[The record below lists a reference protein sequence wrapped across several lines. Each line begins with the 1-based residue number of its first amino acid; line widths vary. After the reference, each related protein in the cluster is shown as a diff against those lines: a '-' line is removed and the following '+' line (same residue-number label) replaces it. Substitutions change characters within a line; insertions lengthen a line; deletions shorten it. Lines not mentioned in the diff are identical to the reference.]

1 MEAGTARQVRRILR
15 LLGVVVLVA
24 VAAVALGTLVPRPLF
39 GRSSD
44 EAAPRHILVFTNPI
58 HTDIAVPIDDAVLE
72 KFGFLLDA
80 GIEADLPAARYLV
93 FGWGSKAFYIGTPT
107 WSELK
112 PGPVFAALTLDDSV
126 MHVDL
131 AGDVAL
137 PQPAVQRFEVGE
149 AGFAAMLDFIDR
161 SFVRGTAGIQRI
173 PEVAYG
179 AYDGFFDA
187 HGKFN
192 ALAGCNTWT
201 AAALREAGLTT
212 GWWNPLPATLNW
224 SLGLYN
230 RPPGQSD
237 GVQP

>member
-1 MEAGTARQVRRILR
+1 MLAL
-15 LLGVVVLVA
+15 LVA
-24 VAAVALGTLVPRPLF
+24 AGVALGTLVPRPLF
-39 GRSSD
+39 GG
-44 EAAPRHILVFTNPI
+44 AAAGDATSRHILVFTNPI
-58 HTDIAVPIDDAVLE
+58 HTDIAVPIDDGVLE
-72 KFGFLLDA
+72 KFDFLLDA
-80 GIEADLPAARYLV
+80 GIQADLPAARYLV

-112 PGPVFAALTLDDSV
+112 PGPVLAALTLDNSV

-131 AGDVAL
+131 AGEIAL
-137 PQPAVQRFEVGE
+137 PQPTVSRFDISE
-149 AGFAAMLDFIDR
+149 AGFASLLDFIDS
-161 SFVRGTAGIQRI
+161 SFVRDAVGVQRI
-173 PEVAYG
+173 PAVAYG

-187 HGKFN
+187 NGKFN

-201 AAALREAGLTT
+201 AAALRQAGLTT

-230 RPPGQSD
+230 RPSSFQPG

>member
-1 MEAGTARQVRRILR
+1 MRRILR
-15 LLGVVVLVA
+15 LLGVVLLVA
-24 VAAVALGTLVPRPLF
+24 VAAVAFGTLVPRPLY
-39 GRSSD
+39 SSAAD
-44 EAAPRHILVFTNPI
+44 EATPRHILVFTNPI
-58 HTDIAVPIDDAVLE
+58 HTDIAVPIDKGVLE
-72 KFGFLLDA
+72 RFGFLLDA
-80 GIEADLPAARYLV
+80 GIEADLPEARYLV

-107 WSELK
+107 WSELR

-131 AGDVAL
+131 AGAVAL
-137 PQPAVQRFEVGE
+137 PQQTVRRFEIDE

-161 SFVRGTAGIQRI
+161 SFVRGNAGVQRI

-179 AYDGFFDA
+179 AYDGFFEA
-187 HGKFN
+187 NGKFN
-192 ALAGCNTWT
+192 AFAGCNTWT

-212 GWWNPLPATLNW
+212 GWWNPLPVTLNW

-230 RPPGQSD
+230 WPPGPSGDQPG

>member
-1 MEAGTARQVRRILR
+1 MRRVFR
-15 LLGVVVLVA
+15 LLGVVVLLA
-24 VAAVALGTLVPRPLF
+24 MAAVALGTLVPRPLF
-39 GRSSD
+39 GSGRS
-44 EAAPRHILVFTNPI
+44 EATPRHILVFTNPI
-58 HTDIAVPIDDAVLE
+58 HTDIAVPIDAGVLA

-80 GIEADLPAARYLV
+80 GIEADLPGARYLV

-112 PGPVFAALTLDDSV
+112 PGPVFAALTLDNSV

-131 AGDVAL
+131 AGEVAL
-137 PQPAVQRFEVGE
+137 PNPTISRFELSE
-149 AGFAAMLDFIDR
+149 AGFATLLEFIER
-161 SFVRGTAGIQRI
+161 SFQQGPGGVQRI
-173 PEVAYG
+173 PNVAYG
-179 AYDGFFDA
+179 DFDGFFEA

-201 AAALREAGLTT
+201 AAALREAGLKT

-230 RPPGQSD
+230 RSSSSQPG

>member
-1 MEAGTARQVRRILR
+1 MKRILR
-15 LLGVVVLVA
+15 LLGAVVFVA

-39 GRSSD
+39 GRAD
-44 EAAPRHILVFTNPI
+44 DQAAPRHILVFTNPI
-58 HTDIAVPIDDAVLE
+58 HTDIAVPIDDAVLQ

-80 GIEADLPAARYLV
+80 GIQADLPAARYLV

-112 PGPVFAALTLDDSV
+112 PGPVFAALTLDNSV

-131 AGDVAL
+131 AGDVDL
-137 PQPAVQRFEVGE
+137 PQPAVQRFELGE
-149 AGFAAMLDFIDR
+149 AGFAAMLDFIER
-161 SFVRGTAGIQRI
+161 SFVRDEGAVQRI
-173 PEVAYG
+173 FGVAYG
-179 AYDGFFDA
+179 EYDGFFDA

-212 GWWNPLPATLNW
+212 GWWNPLPATLNF

-230 RPPGQSD
+230 RSSDDPGGDQPG

>member
-1 MEAGTARQVRRILR
+1 M
-15 LLGVVVLVA
+15 LVA
-24 VAAVALGTLVPRPLF
+24 VAAVVLGTLVPRPLF
-39 GRSSD
+39 GGSSD

-58 HTDIAVPIDDAVLE
+58 HTDIAVPIDGAVLE

-137 PQPAVQRFEVGE
+137 PQPAVQRFEVSE
-149 AGFAAMLDFIDR
+149 VGFAAMLDFIDR
-161 SFVRGTAGIQRI
+161 SFVRGTAGVQRI

-179 AYDGFFDA
+179 AHDGFFDA

-230 RPPGQSD
+230 RPPSQSG

>member
-1 MEAGTARQVRRILR
+1 MRRIFR
-15 LLGVVVLVA
+15 LLGILVLLVFTA
-24 VAAVALGTLVPRPLF
+24 VAFGTLVPRPLF
-39 GRSSD
+39 GGD
-44 EAAPRHILVFTNPI
+44 QAAATPRHILVFTNPI
-58 HTDIAVPIDDAVLE
+58 HTDIAVPLDAAVLK

-80 GIEADLPAARYLV
+80 GIEADLPGARYLV

-107 WSELK
+107 WAELK
-112 PGPVFAALTLDDSV
+112 PGPVLAALTLDNSV

-131 AGDVAL
+131 AGEIAL
-137 PQPAVQRFEVGE
+137 PHPTVGRFDIGE
-149 AGFAAMLDFIDR
+149 AGFAALLNFIER
-161 SFVRGTAGIQRI
+161 SFQQGPNGVQRI
-173 PEVAYG
+173 PDVNYG
-179 AYDGFFDA
+179 AYDGFFEA
-187 HGKFN
+187 KGKFN

-230 RPPGQSD
+230 RPWSDQPG

>member
-1 MEAGTARQVRRILR
+1 MRRTFRILGF
-15 LLGVVVLVA
+15 LVLFVFVA
-24 VAAVALGTLVPRPLF
+24 IALGTLVPRPLF
-39 GRSSD
+39 GGPPA
-44 EAAPRHILVFTNPI
+44 EAMPRHILVFTNPI
-58 HTDIAVPIDDAVLE
+58 HTDIAVPLDASVLE

-107 WSELK
+107 WAELK
-112 PGPVFAALTLDDSV
+112 PGPVLAALTLDNSV

-137 PQPAVQRFEVGE
+137 PHATVNRFDIGE
-149 AGFAAMLDFIDR
+149 AGFAALLDFIER
-161 SFVRGTAGIQRI
+161 SFQKGPDGVQRI
-173 PEVAYG
+173 AGVNYG
-179 AYDGFFDA
+179 AYDGFFEA
-187 HGKFN
+187 NGKFN

-230 RPPGQSD
+230 RP
-237 GVQP
+237 

>member
-1 MEAGTARQVRRILR
+1 MRRAFR
-15 LLGVVVLVA
+15 LLGVFLLLVA
-24 VAAVALGTLVPRPLF
+24 VGVALGTVVPRPLF
-39 GRSSD
+39 GG
-44 EAAPRHILVFTNPI
+44 AAAGGATPRHILVFTNPI
-58 HTDIAVPIDDAVLE
+58 HTDIAVPIDEGVLE
-72 KFGFLLDA
+72 KFGFLVEEGIQA
-80 GIEADLPAARYLV
+80 GLPGARYLV

-112 PGPVFAALTLDDSV
+112 PGPVLAALTLDSSV

-137 PQPAVQRFEVGE
+137 PQSTVSRFDVSE
-149 AGFAAMLDFIDR
+149 AGFASMLDFIER
-161 SFVRGTAGIQRI
+161 SFVRSATGVQRI
-173 PEVAYG
+173 PGVAYG

-201 AAALREAGLTT
+201 AAALRQAGLTT
-212 GWWNPLPATLNW
+212 GWWNPLPVTLNW

-230 RPPGQSD
+230 RPSSVQPG

>member
-1 MEAGTARQVRRILR
+1 VPVRRVFR
-15 LLGVVVLVA
+15 LLGVVVLLA
-24 VAAVALGTLVPRPLF
+24 MAAVALGTLVPRPLF
-39 GRSSD
+39 GSGRS
-44 EAAPRHILVFTNPI
+44 ETTPRHILVFTNPI
-58 HTDIAVPIDDAVLE
+58 HTDIAVPIDAGVLA

-80 GIEADLPAARYLV
+80 GIEADLPGARYLV

-112 PGPVFAALTLDDSV
+112 PGPVFAALTLDNSV

-131 AGDVAL
+131 AGEVAL
-137 PQPAVQRFEVGE
+137 PSPTISRFELSE
-149 AGFAAMLDFIDR
+149 TGFAALLEFVER
-161 SFVRGTAGIQRI
+161 SFQQGPGGVLRI
-173 PEVAYG
+173 ANVAYG
-179 AYDGFFDA
+179 DFDGFFEA

-201 AAALREAGLTT
+201 AAALREAGLKT

-224 SLGLYN
+224 SLDLYN
-230 RPPGQSD
+230 RPSSSQPG